1 MSKYIQDAC
10 PSTRKDDRIHQRLTI
25 LTVSMTF
32 TFYLS
37 WTPYALCSLFTLF
50 QRSLPQVPNVIAI
63 LMAKSGTVINPIL
76 YIFLNNDVS
85 VIRFSLSIFRN
96 DYCLMPI
103 NILQPIISMLSYIK
117 FQLCRKS
124 NKFKGGSD
132 KTSTLSN
139 RSNGRTKNHWEK

>member
-1 MSKYIQDAC
+1 MNDIKINSKYNLQRLWRRATLRRIHRDKNGMRKYIQDDC
-10 PSTRKDDRIHQRLTI
+10 PSARKDDRIHRRLTI

-85 VIRFSLSIFRN
+85 VIKFSLSIFRN
-96 DYCLMPI
+96 GYC
-103 NILQPIISMLSYIK
+103 
-117 FQLCRKS
+117 
-124 NKFKGGSD
+124 
-132 KTSTLSN
+132 
-139 RSNGRTKNHWEK
+139 